1 MDSSKN
7 NLLVF
12 GACGAAFAAL
22 LALSWWPN
30 AGCGFL
36 AWIAFAPFG
45 FAVLRAATVKNAFLF
60 GVYAGFL
67 FYALT
72 LYWIYPTC
80 RAGDVAAPVA
90 LAAWLAL
97 ALVLSLEWGLL
108 ALALKRLTV
117 YGGFFP
123 PLAAAALA
131 ALEYGKVSFCVHG
144 VWFPWFLTG
153 YTQWKY
159 PAAIQISSVCGV
171 YGVSF
176 AVALTGFALGH
187 AVLKFWDTRRL
198 RACLESP
205 YSAASGAFTSDTSRS
220 SAYRPTGLLVSARCV
235 SEAKSP
241 LSLRKRDSKQ
251 ALKPAFAALAAPAA
265 LLCGLLIYGQARFSG
280 AADSGRTAK
289 IAVLQPNVD
298 QYKKWDERFESE
310 ILERLSGMAEKTAAA
325 NPGLAA
331 IIWPESA
338 LPGPLDEPRYAR
350 YAGEIARKTGVWQII
365 GTVSFSGGKS
375 YVSARAVAPSGEPD
389 ARYDKRK
396 LVPFGEFVPA
406 RGLLGGFISAVN
418 KLGEFS
424 PGKRVQPPLA
434 AGGLK
439 FGMGICYET
448 IFPWL
453 WRGYPA
459 AGANLLVNITN
470 DGWYLDSAAP
480 WQHFS
485 AAVFRAV
492 ETGLPLVRAANTGI
506 SGWIDGFGRVRA
518 RTALNTE
525 AALVFDVPITPV
537 RAVYSGAGDVFA
549 LLMCCA
555 AALALACAGRMR

>member
-1 MDSSKN
+1 MDSSKKTP
-7 NLLVF
+7 LIF
-12 GACGAAFAAL
+12 GASGAAFAAL

-36 AWIAFAPFG
+36 AWTAFAPFG
-45 FAVLRAATVKNAFLF
+45 FAALRAATVKNAFLF

-67 FYALT
+67 FYAIT

-80 RAGDVAAPVA
+80 RAGDVAAPVS

-108 ALALKRLTV
+108 ALALKRLAV

-131 ALEYGKVSFCVHG
+131 ALEYGKVSLCVHG

-159 PAAIQISSVCGV
+159 PAVIQIASVCGV

-176 AVALTGFALGH
+176 AVAFTGFALGY
-187 AVLKFWDTRRL
+187 AVHLFRPGDYPRR
-198 RACLESP
+198 RK
-205 YSAASGAFTSDTSRS
+205 AA
-220 SAYRPTGLLVSARCV
+220 VV
-235 SEAKSP
+235 
-241 LSLRKRDSKQ
+241 
-251 ALKPAFAALAAPAA
+251 AAAAPLA
-265 LLCGLLIYGQARFSG
+265 LLAGLVFYGHARLGS
-280 AADSGRTAK
+280 AADSGPAVK
-289 IAVLQPNVD
+289 IAVIQPNID
-298 QYKKWDERFESE
+298 QYKKWNEDFVAE
-310 ILERLSGMAEKTAAA
+310 ILAKIASLSGKIAAENPGTAA
-325 NPGLAA
+325 
-331 IIWPESA
+331 IVWPESA
-338 LPGPLDEPRYAR
+338 LPGSIDDLRYAR
-350 YAGEIARKTGVWQII
+350 YVKAVAKQTGAWQIA
-365 GTVSFSGGKS
+365 GTVTSRGDKN
-375 YVSARAVAPSGEPD
+375 YVSACAVSPSG
-389 ARYDKRK
+389 AAGGVYDKRK
-396 LVPFGEFVPA
+396 LVPFGEFVPL
-406 RGLLGGFISAVN
+406 RGFLGHFVSAVN

-424 PGKRVQPPLA
+424 PGERSQPPLA